1 MTDVFAAAKKRI
13 EEELKKGT
21 PVILALEGG
30 AATGKSTL
38 GKQLA
43 DEFQAPLISMDDFFL
58 PLALRT
64 EARFSQPGG
73 NIHYERFHDQVAQA
87 IRKNEGIRYQVFD
100 CGIGDYA
107 GIREIAPCPL
117 LIVEGVYSLHPAYRD
132 IYSLRFFL
140 KTTPETQDAR
150 LHARGEWLYDR
161 FQSLW
166 LPLESA
172 YFGAEDLEKGCDLVL
187 ET

>member
-58 PLALRT
+58 PEGLSDALRKIS
-64 EARFSQPGG
+64 FS
-73 NIHYERFHDQVAQA
+73 
-87 IRKNEGIRYQVFD
+87 
-100 CGIGDYA
+100 
-107 GIREIAPCPL
+107 L
-117 LIVEGVYSLHPAYRD
+117 S
-132 IYSLRFFL
+132 FFL
-140 KTTPETQDAR
+140 LT
-150 LHARGEWLYDR
+150 
-161 FQSLW
+161 
-166 LPLESA
+166 
-172 YFGAEDLEKGCDLVL
+172 V
-187 ET
+187 